1 MQSKQQLLVEAAL
14 RCDEAG
20 RLLELAAT
28 LAVEGGNNAEAEGG
42 GVEAEVQAA
51 MPPRPLPKA
60 RPKVA
65 IGARQRP
72 TQPTEPPPGPHGG
85 SGPTPPLEPPP
96 WWVLG
101 GHAQKSKGKGKGKG
115 TSKGRATK
123 GKGKSKG
130 LATKGKGKS
139 KGNTNA
145 TGKWGK

>member
-20 RLLELAAT
+20 RLLELAAS
-28 LAVEGGNNAEAEGG
+28 LAADGGNKAEAEGG

-51 MPPRPLPKA
+51 MPPRALPKA

-72 TQPTEPPPGPHGG
+72 TQPTEPPPGPHGVL
-85 SGPTPPLEPPP
+85 SPTPPLEPPP

-101 GHAQKSKGKGKGKG
+101 GHAQKGKAKGNG
-115 TSKGRATK
+115 TSKSRATK

-139 KGNTNA
+139 KGKTNA
-145 TGKWGK
+145 TGKWSK

>member
-51 MPPRPLPKA
+51 MPPRALPKA

-101 GHAQKSKGKGKGKG
+101 GHAQKGKGKGKG